1 VYDFALKEVA
11 HLLVP
16 NSGDEKEPQRKKKK
30 KNKCVGLLV
39 VLS

>member
-1 VYDFALKEVA
+1 MKEAA

-30 KNKCVGLLV
+30 KNKYVPGLLV
-39 VLS
+39 VMS